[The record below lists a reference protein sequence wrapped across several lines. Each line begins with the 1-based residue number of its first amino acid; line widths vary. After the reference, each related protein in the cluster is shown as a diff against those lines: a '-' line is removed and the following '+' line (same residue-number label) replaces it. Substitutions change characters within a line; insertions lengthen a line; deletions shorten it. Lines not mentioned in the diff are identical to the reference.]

1 MERYLRN
8 QNSITVEENKILNKS
23 SVCVIGCGGLGGYV
37 IEFLGRVGIGKITAV
52 DGDVFEKSNLNR
64 QILSDESSIGNKK
77 AIKAKERMSKVNSEI
92 IVEPITEMLTE
103 DNGNYIIKG
112 YDVVVDALD
121 NIKTRLLLQRLC
133 EKEGIPLVHGS
144 VAGWYGQVATILPG
158 DRTLDKIYR
167 GNIDKGIETELG
179 NLSFIVAN
187 IASIQGCEAVKVI
200 LGKKTI
206 LAHKILMI
214 DLLNMEQQVID
225 LKK

>member
-1 MERYLRN
+1 MNRYSRN
-8 QNSITVEENKILNKS
+8 QKSITVEENKILNKS

-37 IEFLGRVGIGKITAV
+37 IEFLGRVGIGKITVV
-52 DGDVFEKSNLNR
+52 DGDVFERTNLNR
-64 QILSDESSIGNKK
+64 QILSDESSIGNNK
-77 AIKAKERMSKVNSEI
+77 AIKAKERMSKVNSD
-92 IVEPITEMLTE
+92 ITVDSISEMLTE
-103 DNGNYIIKG
+103 DNGRNIIKG
-112 YDVVVDALD
+112 HDVVIDALD
-121 NIKTRLLLQRLC
+121 NIKTRLILQKLC

-167 GNIDKGIETELG
+167 RNIDKGIETELG

-187 IASIQGCEAVKVI
+187 IASIQSCEAVKVI

-206 LAHKILMI
+206 LTHKIMMI
-214 DLLNMEQQVID
+214 DLLNMEQQVIN